1 MGVVG
6 EARSGEERSGAAGRQ
21 EEEDEEE
28 EEENMED
35 RRAVSPFVCPFLLRH
50 RPAAASTSTLTEL
63 RTQWRSGAAEG
74 GGGGGGDVSARSQDG
89 TNRH

>member
-1 MGVVG
+1 MRPG
-6 EARSGEERSGAAGRQ
+6 AQRSGAAGRQ
-21 EEEDEEE
+21 EEEE

-35 RRAVSPFVCPFLLRH
+35 RRAVSPFVCLFLLRH

-74 GGGGGGDVSARSQDG
+74 GGGGDVSPRSQDG
-89 TNRH
+89 TNRR